1 MALHN
6 GELLKECRVDSF
18 MMKKRT
24 LLLSGLFFI
33 PYLFLYFLT
42 ANNVLFWDTVQFA
55 GRHPSFYYE
64 TNFQNF
70 LLPNEFDSGHPPTFG
85 IYLAFLWK
93 IFGKS
98 IWLNHTA
105 MLPFITMFVYQAVR
119 LGEVVFPKSRRFAIF
134 AVLLILSEAS
144 LLTQS
149 ILVSPDIWVMAF
161 FLYAFNA
168 VWQNKRWHILISV
181 TLLSLLSM
189 RAMMTAAALY
199 MLLLLLHADNFKKKP
214 LQTVFHHLI
223 PFIPG
228 IILSIS
234 FFTYHYIE
242 KGWFGYH
249 SNSVWAPGFESI
261 STIGQFIK
269 NLMILIWRIID
280 TGRVAT
286 IGIATFMA
294 LIWLMNYKK
303 NQGKENFI
311 QSRSLIFY
319 SIILILITGVS
330 LCFYAQLIS
339 HRYFM
344 PFYASMAILALF
356 LIKNSNLQHKTI
368 YFVVMLLVQ
377 LSGHFWK
384 YPDRISQGWDTTLS
398 HLPYYE
404 MRNDFISYIEQ
415 HKIPHDKVGA
425 AFSMVGPVRYIEINN
440 NMGQGFAYFEDE
452 GLEYMLYSN
461 TMNMM
466 NKYLPELK
474 AKWEVLKYEKRGYV
488 EMILFKKK

>member
-1 MALHN
+1 
-6 GELLKECRVDSF
+6 

-33 PYLFLYFLT
+33 PFLILYFLT
-42 ANNVLFWDTVQFA
+42 ANNALFWDTVQFA

-64 TNFQNF
+64 TNFQSF

-85 IYLAFLWK
+85 LYLAFLWK

-105 MLPFITMFVYQAVR
+105 MLPFIALFVYQAVR

-134 AVLLILSEAS
+134 ATILILSEAS

-149 ILVSPDIWVMAF
+149 VLVSPDIWVMAF

-168 VWQNKRWHILISV
+168 VWQNKRRHILMSV
-181 TLLSLLSM
+181 LLLSLLSM

-199 MLLLLLHADNFKKKP
+199 ILLLLLDSESLKKKP
-214 LQTVFHHLI
+214 FRTCFYHLV

-228 IILSIS
+228 IILSLS
-234 FFTYHYIE
+234 FFIYHYLV
-242 KGWFGYH
+242 KGWIGYH
-249 SNSVWAPGFESI
+249 SGSVWAPGFESI
-261 STIGQFIK
+261 SSIRQFFR
-269 NLMILIWRIID
+269 NFLVLIWRIID
-280 TGRVAT
+280 TGRVVT
-286 IGIATFMA
+286 IGIATFA
-294 LIWLMNYKK
+294 AFIWLVHYRKNKK
-303 NQGKENFI
+303 EENFI

-319 SIILILITGVS
+319 SLILILITGVS

-404 MRNDFISYIEQ
+404 MRKDFILYIEQ
-415 HKIPHDKVGA
+415 QQIPHDKVGA

-440 NMGQGFAYFEDE
+440 DMDQGFTYFEEE
-452 GLEYMLYSN
+452 GLEYILYSN